1 MTNIGTHIEL
11 YVQRFYPK
19 LVSDDNSYDG
29 IDEIS
34 YKIVFDF
41 KLLLSKRIV
50 FVKSIEIN
58 TNGRLIFS
66 NLTWLFYS
74 NDIIIKLV
82 GYCSSMFSNSEFNH
96 DISLWDVPSVTNMLF
111 MFASSKFNQD
121 ISSWGVSR
129 VEHMDSMF
137 YNSKFNQDTSRW
149 DVSSVTDMS
158 FMFKNSEFNHGISSL
173 GCIEC

>member
-58 TNGRLIFS
+58 TGGELKFS
-66 NLTWLFYS
+66 NLKWLFYS
-74 NDIIIKLV
+74 NDITIKLV
-82 GYCSSMFSNSEFNH
+82 GDISSMFEQ
-96 DISLWDVPSVTNMLF
+96 
-111 MFASSKFNQD
+111 SKFNQD
-121 ISSWGVSR
+121 I
-129 VEHMDSMF
+129 
-137 YNSKFNQDTSRW
+137 SRW
-149 DVSSVTDMS
+149 DVSSVTNMYR
-158 FMFKNSEFNHGISSL
+158 MFYNSEFNQDIGDWDVSSVTDMFIMFYGSKFKQDISRWDTSSVRHY
-173 GCIEC
+173 C

>member
-58 TNGRLIFS
+58 TGGELKFS
-66 NLTWLFYS
+66 NLKWLFYS
-74 NDIIIKLV
+74 NDITIKLV
-82 GYCSSMFSNSEFNH
+82 GDISSMFEQ
-96 DISLWDVPSVTNMLF
+96 
-111 MFASSKFNQD
+111 SKFNQD
-121 ISSWGVSR
+121 ISRWDVSGVTSMYR
-129 VEHMDSMF
+129 MF
-137 YNSKFNQDTSRW
+137 YNSEFNQDIGDW
-149 DVSSVTDMS
+149 DVSSVTDM
-158 FMFKNSEFNHGISSL
+158 FIMFYGSKFKQDISRWDTSSVRHY
-173 GCIEC
+173 C